1 MDLSAVAGYNLL
13 FYPKHG
19 TLGGR
24 LLICQSSLWFRR
36 GEATV
41 YAERI
46 SSGFWAPICPIR
58 SLKKVTSRTCSF
70 YNEAKLCDLTNY
82 YSIWTLF
89 SSLKNT
95 SATMPSELETA
106 MESLIKVFHRYASRE
121 GKTGT
126 LNRRELREL
135 MENELSNFL
144 KVRGDLDQHAHCII
158 TVSRIILPN
167 PKLSSRCPFLWHS
180 PRRTQLPWTRSWRT
194 WTPTVMARWTLRS
207 LSLWLLDFPLPVSS
221 AIRCTWRRP
230 ARSKRQRRR
239 RRRLEET
246 QKLFHFL

>member
-1 MDLSAVAGYNLL
+1 M
-13 FYPKHG
+13 
-19 TLGGR
+19 
-24 LLICQSSLWFRR
+24 WFNK
-36 GEATV
+36 
-41 YAERI
+41 
-46 SSGFWAPICPIR
+46 FP
-58 SLKKVTSRTCSF
+58 
-70 YNEAKLCDLTNY
+70 
-82 YSIWTLF
+82 SIWTLF

-106 MESLIKVFHRYASRE
+106 MESLIKVFHRYASKE

-144 KVRGDLDQHAHCII
+144 KVSWDLGKHAKCII
-158 TVSRIILPN
+158 TVSRITLLN

-180 PRRTQLPWTRSWRT
+180 PRRTPPPLTRSWRT
-194 WTPTVMARWTLRS
+194 WTPMAMARWTSRS

-230 ARSKRQRRR
+230 ARSKR
-239 RRRLEET
+239 
-246 QKLFHFL
+246 